1 MMGFVAAALPWIMVG
16 LALAIYLANTGTRK
30 AGDKK
35 KDSGRMGF
43 SLCMGIVAG
52 FLVSFVGLVPLNWG
66 LGIGALLGVL
76 MGLIGR

>member
-1 MMGFVAAALPWIMVG
+1 MMDFVAAALPWIMMG

-43 SLCMGIVAG
+43 SLFVGILAG
-52 FLVSFVGLVPLNWG
+52 ILVSMLGLIPLGMG
-66 LGIGALLGVL
+66 LGLGALMGVV
-76 MGLIGR
+76 MGMSGR